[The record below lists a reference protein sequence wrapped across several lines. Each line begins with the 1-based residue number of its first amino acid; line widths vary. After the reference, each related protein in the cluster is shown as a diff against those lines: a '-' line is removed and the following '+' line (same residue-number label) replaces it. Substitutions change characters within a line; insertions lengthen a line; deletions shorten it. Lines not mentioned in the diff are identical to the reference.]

1 LAAKV
6 LFLDT
11 VHPVLEEKLT
21 ADGYVCEHDY
31 TCSVEELKEKINNY
45 TGLVLRSRLII
56 DEDLLSKA
64 GKLSFIARSGSG
76 LENIDVGYAKQ
87 KGISCFNSPEG
98 NRDAVGEHAVGML
111 LSLLNNIPKGDS
123 EVRKLQWNREE
134 NRGIELGGKTI
145 GIIGYGNTGKAFAKK
160 LSGFSCDVLT
170 YDRYVENAG
179 DANACQV
186 QLSDIFEQSDIV
198 SIHIPYNKENHYFI
212 DQKFLSSFKKN
223 VYLINTSRGKVLNST
238 DLVTSLNNG
247 KIKGACLDVLE
258 FEKHSFENMEF
269 DSVPDSL
276 GYLINSDKVIL
287 TPHVAGW
294 TEESYYK
301 LSLVLYNKISSN
313 DGAATKIN

>member
-56 DEDLLSKA
+56 DEDILCKA
-64 GKLSFIARSGSG
+64 GTLSFIARSGSG
-76 LENIDVGYAKQ
+76 LENIDAVYAKQ
-87 KGISCFNSPEG
+87 KGIHCFNSPEG

-111 LSLLNNIPKGDS
+111 LSLLNNIPKGNS

-179 DANACQV
+179 DENARQV
-186 QLSDIFEQSDIV
+186 ELSDIFEQSDIV
-198 SIHIPYNKENHYFI
+198 SIHIPYNQENHYFI
-212 DQKFLSSFKKN
+212 DQTFLSSFKKN
-223 VYLINTSRGKVLNST
+223 IYLINTSRGKVLNSA
-238 DLVTSLNNG
+238 DLVTSLKNG
-247 KIKGACLDVLE
+247 KVKGACLDVLE
-258 FEKHSFENMEF
+258 YEKHSFE
-269 DSVPDSL
+269 SVDFESIPENL
-276 GYLINSDKVIL
+276 RFLITSDRVIL

-301 LSLVLYNKISSN
+301 LSMVLYDQISSKV
-313 DGAATKIN
+313 GAAT